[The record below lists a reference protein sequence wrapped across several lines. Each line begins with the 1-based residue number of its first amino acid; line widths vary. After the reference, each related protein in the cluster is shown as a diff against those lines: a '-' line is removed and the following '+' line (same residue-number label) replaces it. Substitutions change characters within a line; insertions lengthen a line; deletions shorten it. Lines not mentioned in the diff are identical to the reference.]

1 MSEPTFHLADEDA
14 TEQFGR
20 TLARLLEP
28 GDVLALV
35 GDLGA
40 GKTRL
45 VRAIARGLDVAE
57 SIVTSP
63 TFTLIHEYA
72 GRFPIRHCDA
82 YRLKQPGEFAALGL
96 DDLFAEDGVAIV
108 EWADRVMD
116 DLPKDRLEIHITATG
131 PTERSVT
138 LIATGFRGSVLHDAL
153 LVTIWFEEDA
163 EDSASSVPE

>member
-1 MSEPTFHLADEDA
+1 MSDPTLHLADEDA
-14 TEQFGR
+14 TERFGR
-20 TLARLLEP
+20 ALAELLEP

-45 VRAIARGLDVAE
+45 VRAIARGLGVAE

-72 GRFPIRHCDA
+72 GRLPIRHCDA
-82 YRLKQPGEFAALGL
+82 YRLKRPGEFADLGL
-96 DDLFAEDGVAIV
+96 DDLFAEDGVALV

-116 DLPKDRLEIHITATG
+116 DLPADRLEIHIAATG
-131 PTERSVT
+131 ATERAVT
-138 LIATGFRGSVLHDAL
+138 LVATGLRASILHDAL
-153 LVTIWFEEDA
+153 LITMWNEDA
-163 EDSASSVPE
+163 QG